1 VKLARKHWTYS
12 RIGGVIKGE
21 VEYEV
26 AGPYPDFPGTVR
38 WFLDPVTREI
48 EINNTG
54 YGGALP
60 DTALN
65 LAKALRTAVRRA
77 EAAQAAYD
85 AGEITTEDME

>member
-1 VKLARKHWTYS
+1 MKLARKHWTYS

-21 VEYEV
+21 VEYTI
-26 AGPYPDFPGTVR
+26 PGSIPGSVR
-38 WFLDPVTREI
+38 WYVDPVTREI

>member
-1 VKLARKHWTYS
+1 MKLARKHWTYS
-12 RIGGVIKGE
+12 RIGAVIKGE

-26 AGPYPDFPGTVR
+26 AGSYFPGTVR
-38 WFLDPVTREI
+38 WYLDPVSREI

-77 EAAQAAYD
+77 EAAQVAYD
-85 AGEITTEDME
+85 AREITTEDME